1 MRDDLVIIRPPS
13 EAGSL
18 LLPVTIGCSNNSCTF
33 CGTYKGIKFQIRS
46 MADIKADID
55 SVARNYSRS
64 VRKIFLENGDAL
76 ICRQEMLVEI
86 MEYLNKKF
94 PSMERIGSYATP
106 QSLLRKTVA
115 ELKALKSLKLEIVY
129 LGLETGDAELLS
141 RIKKG
146 VTPAQTVEAGKK
158 AKAAGI
164 ALSVTIILGLT
175 GAEGGTQHPLR
186 TAEVITEID
195 PEFCGAL
202 TLMLEPGA
210 PLYEQWQQGKFTPA
224 SPLQSIEELR
234 LIIAH
239 SDFTDCFFT
248 SNHASN
254 YLPIR
259 LKLPQQKEQG
269 LKLLDSILTTKDE
282 QSLKPEY
289 LRAL

>member
-13 EAGSL
+13 EADSL
-18 LLPVTIGCSNNSCTF
+18 LLPVTIGCSNNNCTF
-33 CGTYKGIKFQIRS
+33 CSTYKGIKFQIRS

-55 SVARNYSRS
+55 SIAHNYNRS
-64 VRKIFLENGDAL
+64 VRKVFLENGDAL
-76 ICRQEMLVEI
+76 ICQQEMLVEI

-94 PSMERIGSYATP
+94 PNMERVGSYATP

-115 ELKALKSLKLEIVY
+115 DLKTLKDRKLEIVY
-129 LGLETGDAELLS
+129 LGVETGDEELLS

-146 VTPAQTVEAGKK
+146 VTPAQTIEAGKK
-158 AKAAGI
+158 AKEAGI
-164 ALSVTIILGLT
+164 VLSVTIILGLT
-175 GAEGGTQHPLR
+175 GAEGETQHPLR
-186 TAEVITEID
+186 TAEVITQID

-210 PLYEQWQQGKFTPA
+210 PMYQQWQQGEFKPA
-224 SPLQSIEELR
+224 SPFQALEELR
-234 LIIAH
+234 QIIAH

-269 LKLLDSILTTKDE
+269 LKLLDDILKTRDE
-282 QSLKPEY
+282 RQLKPEH

>member
-13 EAGSL
+13 EADSL
-18 LLPVTIGCSNNSCTF
+18 LLPITIGCSNNNCTF
-33 CGTYKGIKFQIRS
+33 CSTYKGIEFRIRS
-46 MADIKADID
+46 MADIKGDID
-55 SVARNYSRS
+55 SIAHNFSRS
-64 VRKIFLENGDAL
+64 VRRVFLENGDAL

-86 MEYLNKKF
+86 MEYLNKRF
-94 PSMERIGSYATP
+94 PNMERVGSYATP
-106 QSLLRKTVA
+106 QSLLRKTVP
-115 ELKALKSLKLEIVY
+115 ELKALKDLKLEIVY
-129 LGLETGDAELLS
+129 LGVETGDEELLS

-158 AKAAGI
+158 AKKAGI

-175 GAEGGTQHPLR
+175 GAQGGTQHPLR
-186 TAEVITEID
+186 TAEVITQID

-210 PLYEQWQQGKFTPA
+210 PMYQQWQQGEFTPA
-224 SPLQSIEELR
+224 SPFKSIEELR
-234 LIIAH
+234 QIIAH

-254 YLPIR
+254 YLPLR

-269 LKLLDSILTTKDE
+269 LKLLDDILKTKDE
-282 QSLKPEY
+282 RNLKPEH